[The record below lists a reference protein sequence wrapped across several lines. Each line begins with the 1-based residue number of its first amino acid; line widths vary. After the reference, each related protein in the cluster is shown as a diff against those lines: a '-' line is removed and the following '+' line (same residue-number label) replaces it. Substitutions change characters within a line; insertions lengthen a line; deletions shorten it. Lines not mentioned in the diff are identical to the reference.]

1 MYFAASGMLNAIRV
15 DDFKI
20 AFAIEDGAINEAFR
34 KVPAWPLITNLRA
47 DPFESAQHDS
57 SMYTRWYADNMWMMV
72 PAQGFVQKFLGSIA
86 DYPFQEGSSLSAGN
100 IGYNTLKMQK
110 AAEQFKTLLKT
121 NPIN

>member
-72 PAQGFVQKFLGSIA
+72 PAQGFVQKFLSSIA

-100 IGYNTLKMQK
+100 IGYNTLKIQK
-110 AAEQFKTLLKT
+110 AADKFKTLLKT